1 MLYKLR
7 SQAEQQLLNGMS
19 FSYFAPLLT
28 QVVRTKGIGL
38 PPNSVE
44 EGLEQVALVVD
55 IMVFSGSEGK
65 PLIP

>member
-1 MLYKLR
+1 
-7 SQAEQQLLNGMS
+7 MS